1 MITKENL
8 LSTEEIR
15 KGIKGV
21 LTLEEAQ
28 TRVDYGLGVV
38 TMIDP
43 VGRVFYFTDHRYMST
58 NVIGRRFCALLAKFP
73 TLDDRERFIGS
84 FGVIRKGDIDTIK
97 GFSEVG
103 LVGHTQ
109 LNSLDELADYLNKPV

>member
-28 TRVDYGLGVV
+28 TRVDYGLGIV

-58 NVIGRRFCALLAKFP
+58 NVIGGRFCALLAKFRHWMKEKDLSSRLGVSEKV
-73 TLDDRERFIGS
+73 TL
-84 FGVIRKGDIDTIK
+84 T
-97 GFSEVG
+97 
-103 LVGHTQ
+103 
-109 LNSLDELADYLNKPV
+109 P